1 MIDKLIDKII
11 ETKCPVCVGLDT
23 KLDYIPGDFLSG
35 DNTDILEYAARN
47 VFEFNRAVIDKIAD
61 IVPCVKVQS
70 AYYEMYGYRG
80 VEAFY
85 KTIQYAKEKG
95 LIAIADIKRND
106 IGSTAAAYSSAY
118 LGRIRINGEEVA
130 PFDADFC
137 TVNGYLGTDGIQPFL
152 DDCGRYGKGIFV
164 LVKTS
169 NPSSG
174 ELQDMDAGGE
184 TVFEHMADMV
194 EGWGAGMIGKYGYS
208 SVGAVVGAT
217 WPEQAKALR
226 EKHKSIFM
234 LIPGYG
240 AQGATAQDIL
250 PNFDNNGLGGIV
262 NSSRA
267 ILTAWKKE
275 AYRHLNFADAAR
287 AAALDAKEDIMG
299 ALRQGADNQEKV

>member
-1 MIDKLIDKII
+1 MIDRLIDKII

-23 KLDYIPGDFLSG
+23 KLEYVPEDFLRG
-35 DNTDILEYAARN
+35 DNSDMLEFAARN
-47 VFEFNRAVIDKIAD
+47 VFEFNRAVIDKTAD
-61 IVPCVKVQS
+61 VVPCVKVQS

-95 LIAIADIKRND
+95 LIVIADVKRND
-106 IGSTAAAYSSAY
+106 IGSTAGAYSSAY
-118 LGRIRINGEEVA
+118 LGRVMIGGEEIA
-130 PFDADFC
+130 PFDADFI
-137 TVNGYLGTDGIQPFL
+137 TVNGYLGRDGIKPFL
-152 DDCGRYGKGIFV
+152 DDCGRYEKGIFV

-174 ELQDMDAGGE
+174 ELQDMEAGGV
-184 TVFEHMADMV
+184 TVYEHMADMV
-194 EGWGAGMIGKYGYS
+194 ESWGASLIGKYGYS

-217 WPEQAKALR
+217 YPEQAKALR

-240 AQGATAQDIL
+240 AQGATARDIL
-250 PNFDNNGLGGIV
+250 PNFDGNGLGGIV

-275 AYRHLNFADAAR
+275 QYRHLNFADAAR

-299 ALRQGADNQEKV
+299 ALQKGADHQENV

>member
-1 MIDKLIDKII
+1 MEELYMIDTLIAKIMD
-11 ETKCPVCVGLDT
+11 TGSPVCVGMDT
-23 KLDYIPGDFLSG
+23 KLDYVPKDFLRG
-35 DNTDILEYAARN
+35 DNSDLLAFATRN
-47 VFEFNRAVIDKIAD
+47 VFEFNRAIIDKIAD

-70 AYYEMYGYRG
+70 AYYELYGYRG
-80 VEAFY
+80 VEVFY

-95 LIAIADIKRND
+95 LVVIADVKRND

-118 LGRIRINGEEVA
+118 LGRVRIKGEEVA
-130 PFDADFC
+130 PFDADFV
-137 TVNGYLGTDGIQPFL
+137 TVNAYLGTDGVKPFL
-152 DDCGRYGKGIFV
+152 NDCSQYKKGIFI

-184 TVFEHMADMV
+184 KVFEHMADMV
-194 EGWGAGMIGKYGYS
+194 EAWGSGMIGKYGYS

-217 WPEQAKALR
+217 YPGQAKSLR

-240 AQGATAQDIL
+240 AQGATAHDIL
-250 PNFDNNGLGGIV
+250 PNFDEKGLGGIV

-267 ILTAWKKE
+267 ILTAYQKE
-275 AYRHLNFADAAR
+275 AYQHLNFADAAR
-287 AAALDAKEDIMG
+287 AAALDMKKDIMN
-299 ALRQGADNQEKV
+299 ALQSVCK